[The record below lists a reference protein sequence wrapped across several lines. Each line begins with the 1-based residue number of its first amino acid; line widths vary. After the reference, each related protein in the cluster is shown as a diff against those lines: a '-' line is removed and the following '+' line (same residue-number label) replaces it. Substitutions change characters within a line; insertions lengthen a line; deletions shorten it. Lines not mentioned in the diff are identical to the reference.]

1 MLKVLFIWQ
10 YCHAQTVL
18 YLKAFCW
25 EWFKYNFVATEMQQ
39 WGLDLHSYLKK
50 KKPTKYMKQLIKNEQ
65 RRKISELWETG
76 NKISPVTAPFTTLNV
91 QATSQKKGIQLEPS
105 ELAELRIQ
113 KWFSGENKATG
124 EIEKFIIII
133 GVFSILL

>member
-1 MLKVLFIWQ
+1 
-10 YCHAQTVL
+10 
-18 YLKAFCW
+18 
-25 EWFKYNFVATEMQQ
+25 
-39 WGLDLHSYLKK
+39 
-50 KKPTKYMKQLIKNEQ
+50 MKQLIKNEQ
-65 RRKISELWETG
+65 RRKISELWEIG